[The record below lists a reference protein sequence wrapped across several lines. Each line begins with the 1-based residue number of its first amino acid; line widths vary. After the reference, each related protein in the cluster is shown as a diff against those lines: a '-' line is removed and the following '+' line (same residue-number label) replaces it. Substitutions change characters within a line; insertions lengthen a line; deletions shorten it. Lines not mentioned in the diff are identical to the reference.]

1 LEPLFATLALILIA
15 LLGARI
21 SFSGRGVPSAYSLV
35 LETGIYFVFVGFLL
49 GPGALRLIDEASL
62 DQLSPLLGLALGWI
76 GLFFGL
82 DLERHKLRHFDR
94 SFIVVALGQAVLVF
108 FIFLG
113 IGFLAAGA
121 AGFEGPHVTL
131 LLLGAAATA
140 CISTPAG
147 VMMVATRLRAR
158 GDVTKLLGFSASLDS
173 VVGIT
178 ALNVAYA
185 SMHGTPAMVASGG
198 QPFWFWLLA
207 SVGLGVVCA
216 VVFLWLARLRPSREE
231 LVLYLLGFSALC
243 AGAGLQLQLSPLFVG
258 MVTGILVTNLNPQWH
273 RLFRLM
279 ARWEQPVYVILL
291 LLAGAALRF
300 STWWVLLL
308 AVAYAVVRGFAKVVS
323 AAALTRL
330 LSLGSVVPESVRL
343 TFPVPKR
350 LGLALVPQSG
360 ISVAMAVSLS
370 LTVGA
375 AAPLVGGVPAGELV
389 FVVVVLGVV
398 ISEVVGPF
406 FTAAVLRAA
415 GEVPA
420 PEAEPG
426 A

>member
-1 LEPLFATLALILIA
+1 MEPLFATLALILIA
-15 LLGARI
+15 LLGARV
-21 SFSGRGVPSAYSLV
+21 SFSGRRVPSGYRLI
-35 LETGIYFVFVGFLL
+35 LETGVYFVFLGFLL
-49 GPGALRLIDEASL
+49 GPNALRLVGEESL
-62 DQLSPLLGLALGWI
+62 AQLSPLLGLALGWI

-82 DLERHKLRHFDR
+82 QLDRQNLRHFDR
-94 SFIVVALGQAVLVF
+94 SFVVIALGQAALAF
-108 FIFLG
+108 GIFLA
-113 IGFLAAGA
+113 IGFLAAA
-121 AGFEGPHVTL
+121 PAGYRGPHITL

-147 VMMVATRLRAR
+147 VAMVSAKLRAR
-158 GDVTKLLGFSASLDS
+158 GDVTKLLGFVASLDG

-185 SMHGTPAMVASGG
+185 SMHGSPAMVAQRT

-216 VVFLWLARLRPSREE
+216 VVFLWLARLRPTREE

-243 AGAGLQLQLSPLFVG
+243 AGAALQLQLSPLFVG

-279 ARWEQPVYVILL
+279 ARWEHPVYVMLL

-300 STWWVLLL
+300 STWWVLPM
-308 AVAYAVVRGFAKVVS
+308 AVGYAVVRGFAKVVS
-323 AAALTRL
+323 AATVVKL
-330 LSLGSVVPESVRL
+330 LSLPSVVPKSLRL
-343 TFPVPKR
+343 AFRTPKR

-360 ISVAMAVSLS
+360 ISIAMAVSLS

-375 AAPLVGGVPAGELV
+375 AAPPVGGVDAGELI
-389 FVVVVLGVV
+389 FAVVVLGVV
-398 ISEVVGPF
+398 VSELVGPF

-415 GEVPA
+415 GEVTATEGGSGP
-420 PEAEPG
+420 
-426 A
+426 